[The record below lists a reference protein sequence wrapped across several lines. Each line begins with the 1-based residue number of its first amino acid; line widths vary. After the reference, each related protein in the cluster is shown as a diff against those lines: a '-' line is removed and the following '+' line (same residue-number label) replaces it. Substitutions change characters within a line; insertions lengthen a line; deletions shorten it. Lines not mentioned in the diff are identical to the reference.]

1 MHESII
7 VPFTDNPGIVYGLF
21 VLVICWN
28 GAVAVVCPKNI
39 NVLLKQKCLGV
50 DNIFFTEH
58 PNMLVNGIPNKD
70 LLQPDGI
77 HLNDKGI
84 SLLAGNI
91 KRAIHIA
98 LDIPPPPR
106 RSRSKSPG
114 RRGRRQY
121 QNYP

>member
-1 MHESII
+1 
-7 VPFTDNPGIVYGLF
+7 
-21 VLVICWN
+21 
-28 GAVAVVCPKNI
+28 
-39 NVLLKQKCLGV
+39 
-50 DNIFFTEH
+50 
-58 PNMLVNGIPNKD
+58 MLVNGIPNKD

-106 RSRSKSPG
+106 RSVPLSNCSIIIIKSF
-114 RRGRRQY
+114 Q
-121 QNYP
+121 

>member
-1 MHESII
+1 M
-7 VPFTDNPGIVYGLF
+7 
-21 VLVICWN
+21 
-28 GAVAVVCPKNI
+28 A
-39 NVLLKQKCLGV
+39 LLIFPASRV

-70 LLQPDGI
+70 LLRPDGI
-77 HLNDKGI
+77 YLNDKGI

-98 LDIPPPPR
+98 LDIPPPAR

-114 RRGRRQY
+114 RRGR
-121 QNYP
+121 